1 MNNLIKNSLEY
12 YDFKYNNLIKK
23 LKIEKNE
30 KVIKE
35 DFTGDMKENFFI
47 IKDINNN
54 NKFKSNYEILCK
66 IDEINKI
73 ITWSWALPDIKKN
86 KIFISKNLLN
96 YGLDLNDDNLIELKN
111 ILINSKI
118 KYENNSSLQ
127 TLLCIFL
134 FLTKKDAFLIKNNCI
149 YIFYNIE
156 N

>member
-1 MNNLIKNSLEY
+1 MNNLIKNSIEY
-12 YDFKYNNLIKK
+12 YDSKYHNLIKK

-30 KVIKE
+30 QVIQK
-35 DFTGDMKENFFI
+35 DNTGDIKENFFI

-54 NKFKSNYEILCK
+54 NKFKSSYEILCK

-73 ITWSWALPDIKKN
+73 ITWSWAIPSIKKN
-86 KIFISKNLLN
+86 KMFISKNLLN

-118 KYENNSSLQ
+118 KYENKNSLDM
-127 TLLCIFL
+127 LLIIFL
-134 FLTKKDAFLIKNNCI
+134 FLTKKDAFLIINNCI
-149 YIFYNIE
+149 YIFYDIE